1 MASGSAA
8 RFFASMSFL
17 SRRLISVVA
26 ASNLI
31 ASVALAHPGHDG
43 HEGGGEFSWD
53 FSHLASY
60 PFATLVFA
68 AILGAAVWLIAA
80 RSSSRLSAARVR
92 RSSGNR

>member
-8 RFFASMSFL
+8 RFFPSMSFL
-17 SRRLISVVA
+17 SRRLLSVVV
-26 ASNLI
+26 ASSLI

-43 HEGGGEFSWD
+43 HEGGGEFRWD

-60 PFATLVFA
+60 PVATLAFVAIAGA
-68 AILGAAVWLIAA
+68 AIWMIAG
-80 RSSSRLSAARVR
+80 RSSARLSAARVR